1 MGCCHFSLSGLKYQ
15 RRSSGISWA
24 AQSSCL
30 LPDMISIV
38 PGGNP
43 VATWAMATQKGGQ
56 CGGRVY
62 EQDMT
67 MYMTMSSNVYGNVYK
82 AMYMAMY
89 MAMSSN
95 VWQCMETYCN
105 ARQCSQWVYVPPSFH
120 NGPLHPDL
128 TGLQRSRGKKKYG
141 RKQTLITLH
150 WKINQL
156 LKVEYNWDIR
166 FPIVLFV
173 PYQARGGWVTLAA
186 L

>member
-1 MGCCHFSLSGLKYQ
+1 MGSCHVSLSGLKYQ
-15 RRSSGISWA
+15 RRSRGISWA
-24 AQSSCL
+24 TQSSCL

-56 CGGRVY
+56 CGG
-62 EQDMT
+62 EC
-67 MYMTMSSNVYGNVYK
+67 MSKIWQSIWQCIWHCIWQWYV
-82 AMYMAMY
+82 AMG
-89 MAMSSN
+89 SN
-95 VWQCMETYCN
+95 VWQCIETYCS
-105 ARQCSQWVYVPPSFH
+105 ARQCSQWVYVPLSFH

-141 RKQTLITLH
+141 MKQTLITLH

-156 LKVEYNWDIR
+156 LKVEYNRDIG

-173 PYQARGGWVTLAA
+173 PYQARGGWVTFAA

>member
-1 MGCCHFSLSGLKYQ
+1 MSSCHFSLSGLQYQ

-62 EQDMT
+62 EQDMA
-67 MYMTMSSNVYGNVYK
+67 K
-82 AMYMAMY
+82 Y

-95 VWQCMETYCN
+95 VWQFMGTYCN
-105 ARQCSQWVYVPPSFH
+105 ARQCSQWVYVPLSFH

-156 LKVEYNWDIR
+156 LKVEYNRDIR